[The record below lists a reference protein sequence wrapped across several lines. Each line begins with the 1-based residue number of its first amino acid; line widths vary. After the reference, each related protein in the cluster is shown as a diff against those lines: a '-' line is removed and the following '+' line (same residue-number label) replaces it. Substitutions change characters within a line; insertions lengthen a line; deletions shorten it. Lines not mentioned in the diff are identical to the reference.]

1 MVNTCIC
8 TYVYCAYIYIYI
20 YIYMHIVDKC
30 DWPHVSGL
38 SGHMLLLLLLFL
50 LVLMLPLQLTSSKP
64 GDQAQSHENI
74 AGQIYELQLPFEAR
88 RFEF

>member
-1 MVNTCIC
+1 
-8 TYVYCAYIYIYI
+8 
-20 YIYMHIVDKC
+20 MHIVDKC
-30 DWPHVSGL
+30 DWPYVSVL

-50 LVLMLPLQLTSSKP
+50 VVVMLPLRLTSSKP
-64 GDQAQSHENI
+64 GDQAQSHEKI